1 MSINET
7 IPLFDLP
14 VDFLVDDNIR
24 GNILQLYKM
33 FPCQIKA
40 GIFALCIKG
49 EIKVTLNLHEYT
61 VKEND
66 FVVIIPGSF
75 IQIHSASSDARVAF
89 MGFSSN
95 FIQAMN
101 YWKYMTDHLSIA
113 LIHPIIPLPE
123 SNAAFF
129 VDTFSLLTKAEN
141 GQIQL
146 FNKQIISSIM
156 DIFYNALKIIYEN
169 TFSDF
174 KEDEKKK
181 PREYAVLKEFL
192 QLVFENYKQEHKVSF
207 YANEIG
213 LTLSHFCATIKKATG
228 KTAQDIIREFI
239 IMDAKAQLKNGD
251 EKINKIAKSLGFS
264 ATAFNRF
271 FLEYVKMTPLE
282 YRNN

>member
-24 GNILQLYKM
+24 GNILELYKM

-40 GIFALCIKG
+40 GIFALCIEG

-61 VKEND
+61 VRKND
-66 FVVIIPGSF
+66 FVIIIPGSF
-75 IQIHSASSDARVAF
+75 IQIHSAGSQARVAF

-95 FIQAMN
+95 FIHAMN

-129 VDTFSLLTKAEN
+129 LDTFSLLTKAAN

-174 KEDEKKK
+174 KEDKKK
-181 PREYAVLKEFL
+181 RPREYEVLKEFL

-239 IMDAKAQLKNGD
+239 IMDAKAQLKNGTD
-251 EKINKIAKSLGFS
+251 KINKIAKSLGFS

-271 FLEYVKMTPLE
+271 FLEYAKMTPLE
-282 YRNN
+282 YRNS

>member
-24 GNILQLYKM
+24 GNILELYKM

-40 GIFALCIKG
+40 GIFALCIEG

-61 VKEND
+61 VRKND

-75 IQIHSASSDARVAF
+75 IQIHSAGSQARVAF

-95 FIQAMN
+95 FIHAMN

-129 VDTFSLLTKAEN
+129 LDTFSLLTKAAN

-146 FNKQIISSIM
+146 FNKQIITSIM

-169 TFSDF
+169 VFSDF
-174 KEDEKKK
+174 KEEKKK
-181 PREYAVLKEFL
+181 RPREYEVLKEFL

-239 IMDAKAQLKNGD
+239 IMDAKAQLKNGSD
-251 EKINKIAKSLGFS
+251 KINKIAKSLGFS

-282 YRNN
+282 YRNS

>member
-24 GNILQLYKM
+24 GNILELYKM

-40 GIFALCIKG
+40 GIFALCIEG

-61 VKEND
+61 VRKND

-75 IQIHSASSDARVAF
+75 IQIHSAGSQARVAF

-95 FIQAMN
+95 FIHAMN

-129 VDTFSLLTKAEN
+129 LDTFSLLTKAAN

-146 FNKQIISSIM
+146 FNKQIITSIM

-169 TFSDF
+169 VFSDF
-174 KEDEKKK
+174 KEEKKK
-181 PREYAVLKEFL
+181 RPREYEVLKEFL
-192 QLVFENYKQEHKVSF
+192 QLVFENYMQEHKVSF

-239 IMDAKAQLKNGD
+239 IMDAKAQLKNGSD
-251 EKINKIAKSLGFS
+251 KINKIAKSLGFS

-282 YRNN
+282 YRNS

>member
-24 GNILQLYKM
+24 GNILELYKM

-40 GIFALCIKG
+40 GIFALCIEG

-61 VKEND
+61 VRKNN

-75 IQIHSASSDARVAF
+75 IQIHSAGSQARVAF

-95 FIQAMN
+95 FIHAMN

-129 VDTFSLLTKAEN
+129 LDTFSLLTKAAN

-146 FNKQIISSIM
+146 FNKQIITSIM

-169 TFSDF
+169 VFSDF
-174 KEDEKKK
+174 KEEKKK
-181 PREYAVLKEFL
+181 RPREYEVLKEFL

-239 IMDAKAQLKNGD
+239 IMDAKAQLKNGSD
-251 EKINKIAKSLGFS
+251 KINKIAKSLGFS

-282 YRNN
+282 YRNS

>member
-24 GNILQLYKM
+24 GNILELYKM

-40 GIFALCIKG
+40 GIFALCIEG

-61 VKEND
+61 VKKND

-75 IQIHSASSDARVAF
+75 IQIHSAGSQARVAF

-95 FIQAMN
+95 FIHAMN

-129 VDTFSLLTKAEN
+129 LDTFSLLTKAAN

-146 FNKQIISSIM
+146 FNKHIISSIM

-174 KEDEKKK
+174 KEDKKK
-181 PREYAVLKEFL
+181 RPREYEVLKEFL

-239 IMDAKAQLKNGD
+239 IMDAKAQLKNGTD
-251 EKINKIAKSLGFS
+251 KINKIAKSLGFS

-271 FLEYVKMTPLE
+271 FLEYAKMTPLE
-282 YRNN
+282 YRNS

>member
-24 GNILQLYKM
+24 GNILELYKM

-40 GIFALCIKG
+40 GIFALCIEG

-61 VKEND
+61 VKKND
-66 FVVIIPGSF
+66 FVIIIPGSF
-75 IQIHSASSDARVAF
+75 IQIHSAGSQARVAF

-95 FIQAMN
+95 FIHAMN

-113 LIHPIIPLPE
+113 LIHPIIPLPV

-129 VDTFSLLTKAEN
+129 LDTFSLLTKAAN

-169 TFSDF
+169 IFSDF
-174 KEDEKKK
+174 KEDKKK
-181 PREYAVLKEFL
+181 RPREYEVLKEFL

-239 IMDAKAQLKNGD
+239 IMDAKAQLKNGTD
-251 EKINKIAKSLGFS
+251 KINKIAKSLGFS

-271 FLEYVKMTPLE
+271 FLEYAKMTPLE
-282 YRNN
+282 YRNS

>member
-24 GNILQLYKM
+24 GNILELYKM

-40 GIFALCIKG
+40 GIFALCIEG

-61 VKEND
+61 VRKND

-75 IQIHSASSDARVAF
+75 IQIHSAGSQARVAF

-95 FIQAMN
+95 FIHAMN
-101 YWKYMTDHLSIA
+101 YWKYMTDHLSRA

-129 VDTFSLLTKAEN
+129 LDTFSLLTKAAN

-146 FNKQIISSIM
+146 FNKQIITSIM

-169 TFSDF
+169 VFSDF
-174 KEDEKKK
+174 KEEKKK
-181 PREYAVLKEFL
+181 RPREYEVLKEFL

-213 LTLSHFCATIKKATG
+213 LTLSHFCATIRKATG

-239 IMDAKAQLKNGD
+239 IMDAKAQLKNGSD
-251 EKINKIAKSLGFS
+251 KINKIAKSLGFS

-282 YRNN
+282 YRNS

>member
-24 GNILQLYKM
+24 GNILELYKM

-40 GIFALCIKG
+40 GIFALCIEG

-61 VKEND
+61 VKKND

-75 IQIHSASSDARVAF
+75 IQIHSAGSQARVAF

-95 FIQAMN
+95 FIHAMN

-129 VDTFSLLTKAEN
+129 LDTFSLLTKAAN

-146 FNKQIISSIM
+146 FNKQIITSIM

-174 KEDEKKK
+174 KEDKKK
-181 PREYAVLKEFL
+181 PREYEVLKEFL

-239 IMDAKAQLKNGD
+239 IMDAKAQLKNGTD
-251 EKINKIAKSLGFS
+251 KINKIAKSLGFS

-271 FLEYVKMTPLE
+271 FLEYAKMTPLE
-282 YRNN
+282 YRNS

>member
-24 GNILQLYKM
+24 GNILELYKM

-40 GIFALCIKG
+40 GIFALCIEG

-61 VKEND
+61 VKKND

-75 IQIHSASSDARVAF
+75 IQIHSAGSQARVAF

-95 FIQAMN
+95 FIHAMN

-129 VDTFSLLTKAEN
+129 LDTFSLLTKAAN

-169 TFSDF
+169 IFSDF
-174 KEDEKKK
+174 KEDKKK
-181 PREYAVLKEFL
+181 RPREYEVLKEFL

-239 IMDAKAQLKNGD
+239 IMDAKAQLKNGTD
-251 EKINKIAKSLGFS
+251 KINKIAKSLGFS

-271 FLEYVKMTPLE
+271 FLEYAKMTPLE
-282 YRNN
+282 YRNS

>member
-24 GNILQLYKM
+24 GNILELYKM

-40 GIFALCIKG
+40 ALCIEG

-61 VKEND
+61 VRKND

-75 IQIHSASSDARVAF
+75 IQIHSAGSQARVAF

-95 FIQAMN
+95 FIHAMN

-129 VDTFSLLTKAEN
+129 LDTFSLLTKAAN

-146 FNKQIISSIM
+146 FNKQIITSIM

-169 TFSDF
+169 VFSDF
-174 KEDEKKK
+174 KEEKKK
-181 PREYAVLKEFL
+181 RPREYEVLKEFL

-239 IMDAKAQLKNGD
+239 IMDAKAQLKNGSD
-251 EKINKIAKSLGFS
+251 KINKIAKSLGFS

>member
-95 FIQAMN
+95 FIHAMN

-129 VDTFSLLTKAEN
+129 LDTFSLLTKAAN

-146 FNKQIISSIM
+146 FNKQIITSIM

-169 TFSDF
+169 VFSDF
-174 KEDEKKK
+174 KEEKKK
-181 PREYAVLKEFL
+181 RPREYEVLKEFL

-239 IMDAKAQLKNGD
+239 IMDAKAQLKNGSD
-251 EKINKIAKSLGFS
+251 KINKIAKSLGFS

>member
-24 GNILQLYKM
+24 GNILELYKM

-40 GIFALCIKG
+40 GIFALCIEG

-61 VKEND
+61 VKKND

-75 IQIHSASSDARVAF
+75 IQIHSAGSQARVAF

-95 FIQAMN
+95 FIHAMN

-129 VDTFSLLTKAEN
+129 LDTFSLLTKAAN

-174 KEDEKKK
+174 KEDKKK
-181 PREYAVLKEFL
+181 PREYEVLKEFL

-239 IMDAKAQLKNGD
+239 IMDAKAQLKNGTD
-251 EKINKIAKSLGFS
+251 KINKIAKSLGFS

-271 FLEYVKMTPLE
+271 FLDYAKMTPLE
-282 YRNN
+282 YRNS